1 MLYKG
6 VGTQHNKEADNALEQ
21 TNSTGLGE
29 VEAVHHRTVYVGF
42 DNVRGGEQH
51 RIITDQIIEQAEVP
65 LQNTANG
72 EQEQHDHSGLQGGKN
87 DVANLLKAVGPIDLR
102 GLQHGGIHAGNGGKV
117 YHRTIAGSLPD
128 VHQDDDQGPRAG
140 VLVNF
145 RHFASHRAN
154 QIGDEAE
161 VEVQQVVDQQ
171 GNQHVGDEVGQEH
184 QGLGGLLEGPATHLV
199 QQNRK
204 EHLQHVSDNDEG
216 QIIQNRVAQQ
226 QRQLT
231 GGKEEGEVFQSDEGT
246 AKDPLSII
254 VLDEGDIHAWHRHIA
269 EDEEESYGGQ
279 THEDQCLILPEHSA
293 NLRS

>member
-42 DNVRGGEQH
+42 DDVRGGEQH
-51 RIITDQIIEQAEVP
+51 RVVAHQIVEQAEVSR
-65 LQNTANG
+65 QNAADG
-72 EQEQHDHSGLQGGKN
+72 EQKQHDHGGLQRGKD
-87 DVANLLKAVGPIDLR
+87 DVANLLKAVGPIDLC

-117 YHRTIAGSLPD
+117 YHRTVAGSLPD

-161 VEVQQVVDQQ
+161 VIVQQVVY
-171 GNQHVGDEVGQEH
+171 
-184 QGLGGLLEGPATHLV
+184 
-199 QQNRK
+199 
-204 EHLQHVSDNDEG
+204 
-216 QIIQNRVAQQ
+216 Q
-226 QRQLT
+226 QRN
-231 GGKEEGEVFQSDEGT
+231 EY
-246 AKDPLSII
+246 I
-254 VLDEGDIHAWHRHIA
+254 
-269 EDEEESYGGQ
+269 
-279 THEDQCLILPEHSA
+279 
-293 NLRS
+293 